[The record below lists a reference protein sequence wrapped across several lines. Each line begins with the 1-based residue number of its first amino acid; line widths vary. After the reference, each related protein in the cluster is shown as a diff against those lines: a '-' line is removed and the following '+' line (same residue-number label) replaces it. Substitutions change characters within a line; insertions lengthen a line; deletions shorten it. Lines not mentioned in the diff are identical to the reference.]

1 MPVAPDYLPAPCH
14 QELGAAFHD
23 VVEPAPFPEHR
34 LRFRNQPWAQ
44 RIGLG
49 PLTDDEWCRHFA
61 GFDPLPD
68 NLRQPLALRYHGHQF
83 RTYNPELGDGRGFLF
98 AQLQDPVDGRL
109 LDLGTKGSGRTPWS
123 RGADGRLTLKGG
135 VREVLAKEMLEALG
149 CYTSKSLSLIETGE
163 PLMRHDEPS
172 PTRSSV
178 LVRLSHSHI
187 RIGTFQRLELL
198 GEHDALRRLVD
209 YSIEHYWPEAGRDED
224 PVAGLLSC
232 VVRATAEMTAEWWVA
247 GFVHGVLNTDNVV
260 ITGESFDYG
269 PWRFLPHMD
278 PGFTAAY
285 FDHMGLYAFA
295 RQPGAM
301 IWNLEQLARSLAP
314 LSSAVT
320 LQRRVSA
327 FEDVFDRAVVVRTFA
342 RLGLHPPEGSEE
354 ARSLA
359 GRFFDAMHRTQVPFQ
374 RPFFDLVGGAREVR
388 MAASPERSVYRGE
401 AWRPVIEALQ
411 GCEPLPAADTLA
423 AHPYWQRDAPCGMVI
438 REVEALWDAIAQR
451 DDWSLFHRT
460 IDGIR
465 SMAEAYRSLGFTPD
479 AMRNREERCGNER

>member
-1 MPVAPDYLPAPCH
+1 MPLAPDYRPAPRH
-14 QELGAAFHD
+14 QALGEAFYD

-44 RIGLG
+44 RMGLG
-49 PLTDDEWCRHFA
+49 ALSDDEWCRYFA
-61 GFDPLPD
+61 AFEPLPD
-68 NLRQPLALRYHGHQF
+68 NLDRPLALRYHGHQF

-98 AQLQDPVDGRL
+98 AQLRDPVDDRL
-109 LDLGTKGSGRTPWS
+109 LDLSTKGSGRTPWS
-123 RGADGRLTLKGG
+123 RSADGRLTLKGG
-135 VREVLAKEMLEALG
+135 VREVLATEMLEALG

-163 PLMRHDEPS
+163 PLTRHDEPS

-178 LVRLSHSHI
+178 LVRLSHSHV
-187 RIGTFQRLELL
+187 RVGTFQRLELL
-198 GEHDALRRLVD
+198 GEHEALRRLVD
-209 YSIEHYWPEAGRDED
+209 FSIEHYWPEAADDDD

-232 VVRATAEMTAEWWVA
+232 VVRATAERTAEWWVA

-269 PWRFLPHMD
+269 PWRFLPHLD

-314 LSSAVT
+314 LSSAAA
-320 LQRRVSA
+320 LQRRVGA
-327 FEDVFDRAVVVRTFA
+327 FEDVFDRAVVARTFA
-342 RLGLHPPEGSEE
+342 RLGLHPPREAEE

-359 GRFFDAMHRTQVPFQ
+359 GRFFDAMHQTQVPFQ
-374 RPFFDLVGGAREVR
+374 RPFFDLVGGARDDR
-388 MAASPERSVYRGE
+388 MAASGE
-401 AWRPVIEALQ
+401 CTIYQGEEWRPVIEALRA
-411 GCEPLPAADTLA
+411 CEPLPDVATLA
-423 AHPYWQRDAPCGMVI
+423 TQPYWQREAPCEMVV
-438 REVEALWDAIAQR
+438 REVEAIWDAIAQR

-460 IDGIR
+460 IDGLR
-465 SMAEAYRSLGFTPD
+465 AMGKAYRSLGFTPG
-479 AMRNREERCGNER
+479 AMRNREERTSNER